1 MIGRE
6 MCSLDGR
13 VVLVVGGGQAGGIGF
28 ATARAAAAVGATVAL
43 ADLPTTAPSALL
55 DELPPGGEH
64 FAHAVDVAD
73 EASVAGLVAEVTARH
88 SRIDALVNA
97 AAILEVQP
105 FLELEPASWER
116 TFAVNA
122 RGQFLVGQAVARH
135 MVERGAGGRIVMVA
149 SNVGRTPRLD
159 NAAYSASKAAVI
171 HLARAMALELARH
184 DITVNALCP
193 GSTATSMLIDTQ
205 AGGDPARLDGII
217 KGSLE
222 QWRTGI
228 PLGRLAEPDDQAA
241 AAVFLMSDAARHI
254 TGQAVCVDG
263 GQTLF

>member
-1 MIGRE
+1 MIGRQ

-13 VVLVVGGGQAGGIGF
+13 VVLVVGSGQAGGIGF
-28 ATARAAAAVGATVAL
+28 ATARAAAAVGATVVL
-43 ADLPTTAPSALL
+43 ADLPTAALADLL
-55 DELPPGGEH
+55 DELPAAGEH
-64 FAHAVDVAD
+64 SAHAVDVAD
-73 EASVAGLVAEVTARH
+73 EASVAELVAQTTARH
-88 SRIDALVNA
+88 GRIDALVSA
-97 AAILEVQP
+97 AAILEVRP
-105 FLELEPASWER
+105 FLELEAASWER

-122 RGQFLVGQAVARH
+122 RGQFLVAQAVARH

-149 SNVGRTPRLD
+149 SNVGRTPRLN
-159 NAAYSASKAAVI
+159 NAAYAASKAAVI
-171 HLARAMALELARH
+171 QLARAMALELGRH

-193 GSTATSMLIDTQ
+193 GSTATTMLVDVQ

-217 KGSLE
+217 HGSLE

-241 AAVFLMSDAARHI
+241 AAVFLMSDAGRYI